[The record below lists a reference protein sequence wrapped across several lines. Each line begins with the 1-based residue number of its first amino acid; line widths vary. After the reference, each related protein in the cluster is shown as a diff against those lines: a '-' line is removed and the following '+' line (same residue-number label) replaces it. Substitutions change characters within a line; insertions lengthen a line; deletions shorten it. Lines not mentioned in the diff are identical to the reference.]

1 MRIEYQDGIDDYLMN
16 RMSEEERRAFERK
29 VADNAELREQLL
41 FTSEVQRVTKSRNE
55 KLAKMREWK
64 YDFDIETVTAA
75 AAVRRPATRIRRIVY
90 WASGIAAV
98 FVIGFFLMRKL
109 YVAEDYSDTYCSP
122 EICYAPAD
130 DMIEGITEDES
141 DYDKIEQLICQ
152 KSYYNAQ
159 EIILE
164 KYQDLMSDSM
174 QLSVLAQSKVID
186 EKQEEIFTLNI
197 KHKQD
202 KLIWLRVQALLGL
215 HQQAAALKLLDELR
229 KKDGDYQQKADSL
242 FLEILKE
249 NDRNPCE

>member
-1 MRIEYQDGIDDYLMN
+1 MRIEYQDRIDDYLMN
-16 RMSEEERRAFERK
+16 RIPEEERRAFEK
-29 VADNAELREQLL
+29 QVADNAELREQLL
-41 FTSEVQRVTKSRNE
+41 FTSEVQRVMKSRNE

-75 AAVRRPATRIRRIVY
+75 AVHRPAARSRHLLY

-109 YVAEDYSDTYCSP
+109 YVAEDYSDSYCSP

-130 DMIEGITEDES
+130 DMIEGITDDES

-159 EIILE
+159 DLILE
-164 KYQDLMSDSM
+164 KYQNLMSDSM

-186 EKQEEIFTLNI
+186 EKQEEIYTLNI
-197 KHKQD
+197 THKQD

-229 KKDGDYQQKADSL
+229 KKEGDYQQIADSL